1 MKLEIKWMSLMIKLN
16 LILSSFFILFLFIF
30 NSTKADTFLS
40 GFPVIIDADTIK
52 ISNYKIRLFGIDA
65 PEKKQFCEKPYF
77 NLIIFSFKEK
87 YPCGKIS
94 TDALKKFIKDKIISC
109 RIEEK
114 KDFYKRYLATC
125 FKNDKNINSWLVK
138 NGYALAY
145 KKYSKKYL
153 LDEQYAKQNKLGLWR
168 GTFMKPEKWRRISN

>member
-1 MKLEIKWMSLMIKLN
+1 MSLMKKLH
-16 LILSSFFILFLFIF
+16 LILSSFLIFFLFIF
-30 NSTKADTFLS
+30 SPVKGNTIFS
-40 GFPVIIDADTIK
+40 GFPVIIDGDTVK
-52 ISNYKIRLFGIDA
+52 INNYKIRLFGIDA

-114 KDFYKRYLATC
+114 KDFFKRYLATC
-125 FKNDKNINSWLVK
+125 FKNEKNINSWLVK

-168 GTFMKPEKWRRISN
+168 GTFMRPEKWRRISK